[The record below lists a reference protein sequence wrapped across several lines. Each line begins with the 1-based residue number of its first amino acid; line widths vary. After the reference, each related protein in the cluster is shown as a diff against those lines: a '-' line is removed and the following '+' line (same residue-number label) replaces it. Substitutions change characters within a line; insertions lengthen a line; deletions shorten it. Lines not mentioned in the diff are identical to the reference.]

1 MKFPQIPVGQY
12 FRWQGERYC
21 KAGPMT
27 AHARDGSQK
36 LIPRSA
42 QVEPLDA
49 AADTARAQQGGT
61 EIPVADVA
69 AALAALTGSLRDY
82 AASLEGPARSA
93 LAARIDAAERDFRRA
108 LSLPGGG

>member
-1 MKFPQIPVGQY
+1 
-12 FRWQGERYC
+12 
-21 KAGPMT
+21 MT
-27 AHARDGSQK
+27 ARAGNGSQT

-49 AADTARAQQGGT
+49 AADAARAQDTGT

-93 LAARIDAAERDFRRA
+93 LAERIDAAERDFRRA
-108 LSLPGGG
+108 LGLPDRA